1 MQGET
6 PPPQGGGFSF
16 CDIISFM
23 NNPFQNYLDNLE
35 RARLSLNLSKDEIK
49 KLEEPQNIIESKIE
63 IETSLGKEIFPV
75 YRVQFNNARGP
86 FKGGIRFHPAAD
98 LDEVKALAAL
108 MAIKC
113 AVVSIP
119 LGGAKGG
126 VTIDPKKYNLKDL
139 EMVSRAFAKVMQ
151 PYIGVSKDIPAP
163 DVYTNGQIMSYILDE
178 YEKIVGHEEF
188 GVITGKPLELGG
200 SLGRNI
206 ATAQGG
212 IYVLEEIIKDLNFK
226 IDNLK
231 IAVQGFGNAGY
242 TAASILNKMGA
253 KIIAVSDSSAGVF
266 FENGIDPE
274 ELNNFKEK
282 GGSFKDFNKDGY
294 KIITNEELLVLD
306 CDVLIPAALDN
317 QITKDNAQ
325 EVKAKIVLELANGP
339 TTPEAD
345 KILFEK
351 GVKLVPDV
359 LANAGGVTVSYFE
372 WVQNRAGDMWTEED
386 IFKRLKNIMV
396 SSYKAVRDLSS
407 EKNIDFRLS
416 AFSLGVKRIIEAM
429 KLRGRL

>member
-1 MQGET
+1 MNQ
-6 PPPQGGGFSF
+6 
-16 CDIISFM
+16 
-23 NNPFQNYLDNLE
+23 NNPFQNYLDNL
-35 RARLSLNLSKDEIK
+35 ALAGSALNLSKEEIESLTK
-49 KLEEPQNIIESKIE
+49 PQNIIQTNLKIK
-63 IETSLGKEIFPV
+63 TSLGEENFPA

-113 AVVSIP
+113 SVVGIP

-126 VTIDPKKYNLKDL
+126 VTIDPKKYNAKDL
-139 EMVSRAFAKVMQ
+139 EEVARAWAREMSQ
-151 PYIGVSKDIPAP
+151 HIGVTKDIPAP
-163 DVYTNGQIMSYILDE
+163 DVYTNSQTMAHILDE

-212 IYVLEEIIKDLNFK
+212 VYVLEQLIQDK
-226 IDNLK
+226 NLK
-231 IAVQGFGNAGY
+231 ITDLKIAIQGFGNAGY

-253 KIIAVSDSSAGVF
+253 KIVAASDSSAGVYF
-266 FENGIDPE
+266 AEGLDPE
-274 ELNNFKEK
+274 ELNVFKEK
-282 GGSFKDFNKDGY
+282 GGSLKDFNKEGY
-294 KIITNEELLVLD
+294 KIITNEELLVTE

-317 QITKDNAQ
+317 QITKDNAAN
-325 EVKAKIVLELANGP
+325 VKAKIVLELANGP

-351 GVKLVPDV
+351 GVTLVPDV

-372 WVQNRAGDMWTEED
+372 WVQNRAGDMWTEEF
-386 IFKRLKNIMV
+386 ILNRLKNIMV
-396 SSYKAVRDLSS
+396 KSYSAVRDLAK

-416 AFSLGVKRIIEAM
+416 AFSLGVKRIVDAM
-429 KLRGRL
+429 RLRGRF

>member
-1 MQGET
+1 MNQ
-6 PPPQGGGFSF
+6 
-16 CDIISFM
+16 
-23 NNPFQNYLDNLE
+23 NNPFQNYLDNL
-35 RARLSLNLSKDEIK
+35 ALAGSALNLSKEEIESLTK
-49 KLEEPQNIIESKIE
+49 PQNIIQTNLKIK
-63 IETSLGKEIFPV
+63 TSLGEENFPA

-113 AVVSIP
+113 SVVGIP

-126 VTIDPKKYNLKDL
+126 VTIDPKKYNAKDL
-139 EMVSRAFAKVMQ
+139 EEVARAWAREMSQ
-151 PYIGVSKDIPAP
+151 HIGVTKDIPAP
-163 DVYTNGQIMSYILDE
+163 DVYTNSQTMAHILDE

-212 IYVLEEIIKDLNFK
+212 VYVLEQLIQDK
-226 IDNLK
+226 NLK
-231 IAVQGFGNAGY
+231 ITDLKIAIQGFGNAGY

-253 KIIAVSDSSAGVF
+253 KIVAVSDSSAGVYF
-266 FENGIDPE
+266 ADGLDPE
-274 ELNNFKEK
+274 ELNIFKEN
-282 GGSFKDFNKDGY
+282 GGSLKDFNKEGY
-294 KIITNEELLVLD
+294 KIITNEELLVTE

-317 QITKDNAQ
+317 QITKDNAAN
-325 EVKAKIVLELANGP
+325 VKAKIVLELANGP

-345 KILFEK
+345 KILFKK
-351 GVKLVPDV
+351 GITLVPDV

-372 WVQNRAGDMWTEED
+372 WVQNRAGDMWTEEF
-386 IFKRLKNIMV
+386 ILNRLKNIMV
-396 SSYKAVRDLSS
+396 KSYIAVRDLAK

-416 AFSLGVKRIIEAM
+416 AFSLGVKRIVDAM
-429 KLRGRL
+429 RLRGRF

>member
-1 MQGET
+1 
-6 PPPQGGGFSF
+6 
-16 CDIISFM
+16 M

-35 RARLSLNLSKDEIK
+35 RARKSLDLTDKEVE
-49 KLEEPQNIIESKIE
+49 KLQNPQNVIQTELKIK
-63 IETSLGKEIFPV
+63 TSNGEENFPA
-75 YRVQFNNARGP
+75 YRVQFNNSRGP

-113 AVVSIP
+113 AVVGIP

-126 VTIDPKKYNLKDL
+126 VTIDPKKYNTKDL
-139 EMVSRAFAKVMQ
+139 EEVARAWARAMA

-163 DVYTNGQIMSYILDE
+163 DVYTNSGTMAHILDE

-188 GVITGKPLELGG
+188 GVITGKPLALGG
-200 SLGRNI
+200 SLGRNT

-212 IYVLEEIIKDLNFK
+212 VYVLENLLVDLGLNVK
-226 IDNLK
+226 GLK
-231 IAVQGFGNAGY
+231 ISVQGFGNAGY

-253 KIIAVSDSSAGVF
+253 KIVAVSDSSGGVYF
-266 FENGIDPE
+266 ADGLDPE
-274 ELNNFKEK
+274 ELNNFKEN
-282 GGSFKDFNKDGY
+282 GGSLKDFNKDGY
-294 KIITNEELLVLD
+294 KIITNEELLVTE

-317 QITKDNAQ
+317 QITKDNAGSI
-325 EVKAKIVLELANGP
+325 KAKIVLELANGP

-351 GVKLVPDV
+351 GITLVPDV

-372 WVQNRAGDMWTEED
+372 WVQNRAGDMWTEEI
-386 IFKRLKNIMV
+386 IFDRLKNIMTQ
-396 SSYKAVRDLSS
+396 SYKSAKALSV
-407 EKNIDFRLS
+407 EKNIDMRL
-416 AFSLGVKRIIEAM
+416 ACFSLGVKRIIEAM
-429 KLRGRL
+429 NLRGRL

>member
-1 MQGET
+1 
-6 PPPQGGGFSF
+6 
-16 CDIISFM
+16 M

-35 RARLSLNLSKDEIK
+35 RARKSLDLTDKEVE
-49 KLEEPQNIIESKIE
+49 KLQNPQNVIQTELKIK
-63 IETSLGKEIFPV
+63 TSNGEENFPA

-113 AVVSIP
+113 AVVGIP

-126 VTIDPKKYNLKDL
+126 VTIDPKKYNTKDL
-139 EMVSRAFAKVMQ
+139 EEVARAWARAMA

-163 DVYTNGQIMSYILDE
+163 DVYTNSGTMAHILDE

-188 GVITGKPLELGG
+188 GVITGKPLALGG
-200 SLGRNI
+200 SLGRNT

-212 IYVLEEIIKDLNFK
+212 VYVLENLLVDLGLNVK
-226 IDNLK
+226 GLK
-231 IAVQGFGNAGY
+231 ISVQGFGNAGY

-253 KIIAVSDSSAGVF
+253 KIVAVSDSSGGVYF
-266 FENGIDPE
+266 ADGLDPE
-274 ELNNFKEK
+274 ELNNFKEN
-282 GGSFKDFNKDGY
+282 GGSLKDFNKDGY
-294 KIITNEELLVLD
+294 KIITNEELLVTE

-317 QITKDNAQ
+317 QITKDNAGSI
-325 EVKAKIVLELANGP
+325 KAKIVLELANGP

-351 GVKLVPDV
+351 GITLVPDV

-372 WVQNRAGDMWTEED
+372 WVQNRAGDMWTEEI
-386 IFKRLKNIMV
+386 IFDRLKNIMTQ
-396 SSYKAVRDLSS
+396 SYKSAKALSV
-407 EKNIDFRLS
+407 EKNIDMRL
-416 AFSLGVKRIIEAM
+416 ACFSLGVKRIIEAM
-429 KLRGRL
+429 NLRGRL